1 MNNNVIESYDVI
13 FYRKGKSYYFIYKN
27 NEFEVNSE
35 NMEKLSSLLKSP
47 YIIKFY
53 GLSKAQ
59 IGRTIRS
66 LLKDQDDFK
75 LYRVKKE
82 NSRVKEY
89 AASFYENKNTL
100 VEVYKV
106 PNKQVLVSRASKTN
120 PYMLTKFN
128 NENVLMEVPKD
139 YIKRNSGDFYFL
151 PEDLTDCE
159 KIAFKECL
167 TKIEC
172 EYVYNF
178 SNYKYGNKN
187 KKKNKQK
194 VKIR

>member
-1 MNNNVIESYDVI
+1 MYNKVLENYDVI
-13 FYRKGKSYYFIYKN
+13 FYRKGKDHYFIYNN
-27 NEFEVNSE
+27 NEFEVNQE
-35 NMEKLSSLLKSP
+35 NIDKLSSLLKLP
-47 YIIKFY
+47 YIVKFY
-53 GLSKAQ
+53 GLSKGQ
-59 IGRTIRS
+59 IGRTIRD
-66 LLKDQDDFK
+66 LLNTEVDFK
-75 LYRVKKE
+75 LYRVKKD
-82 NSRVKEY
+82 NSKVKEY

-106 PNKQVLVSRASKTN
+106 PNSQVLLSRTSKTN

-139 YIKRNSGDFYFL
+139 YFRKNNGDYYFL
-151 PEDLTDCE
+151 PEDLTDTE
-159 KIAFKECL
+159 KIVFKDCH

-178 SNYKYGNKN
+178 SDYKYGK

-194 VKIR
+194 VKKR

>member
-1 MNNNVIESYDVI
+1 MNNKVLENYDVI
-13 FYRKGKSYYFIYKN
+13 FYRKGKNYYFIYKN

-35 NMEKLSSLLKSP
+35 NMDKLNSLLKLP
-47 YIIKFY
+47 FIVKFY

-59 IGRTIRS
+59 VGRTIRDLIS
-66 LLKDQDDFK
+66 EEVDFK
-75 LYRVKKE
+75 LYKIRKE
-82 NSRVKEY
+82 NSKVKEY

-100 VEVYKV
+100 IEVYKA
-106 PNKQVLVSRASKTN
+106 PNKQVLVSRVSKSN

-139 YIKRNSGDFYFL
+139 YINKNNGEFYFL
-151 PEDLTDCE
+151 PEDLTDSE

>member
-1 MNNNVIESYDVI
+1 MNNKVLENYDVI

-27 NEFEVNSE
+27 HEYAVNSE
-35 NMEKLSSLLKSP
+35 NIDKLNSLLKLP
-47 YIIKFY
+47 FIVKFY

-59 IGRTIRS
+59 MSRTIRD
-66 LLKDQDDFK
+66 LLSDKVEFK

-82 NSRVKEY
+82 NSNIKEY
-89 AASFYENKNTL
+89 AVSFYENKNTL

-120 PYMLTKFN
+120 PYILTKFN
-128 NENVLMEVPKD
+128 NENVLMEVSKD
-139 YIKRNSGDFYFL
+139 YIKINSGDFYFL

-159 KIAFKECL
+159 KIAFKEYL

-178 SNYKYGNKN
+178 SDYKYRNKD
-187 KKKNKQK
+187 KRKNKQK
-194 VKIR
+194 VKTR